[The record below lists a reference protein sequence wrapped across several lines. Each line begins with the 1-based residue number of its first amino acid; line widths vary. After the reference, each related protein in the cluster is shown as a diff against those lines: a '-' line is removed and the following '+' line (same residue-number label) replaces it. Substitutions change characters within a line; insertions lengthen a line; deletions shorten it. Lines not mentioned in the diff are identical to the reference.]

1 MALAKRTEWMFVGKF
16 RTLFPTDTAPPSEMR
31 DITIDWM
38 VLQLPGLPE
47 IEARRVAMEV
57 ARGLSGEELEGGP
70 REIPALRVEMPAS
83 ALENKS
89 QLAKLIVAEMLRE
102 IRRAP

>member
-1 MALAKRTEWMFVGKF
+1 MDVCGIF
-16 RTLFPTDTAPPSEMR
+16 RTLFPPHTKNPREMR
-31 DITIDWM
+31 YITIDWM

-57 ARGLSGEELEGGP
+57 ARGLSGEELEDGS
-70 REIPALRVEMPAS
+70 REIPALRVEVPAS

>member
-1 MALAKRTEWMFVGKF
+1 
-16 RTLFPTDTAPPSEMR
+16 MR

-57 ARGLSGEELEGGP
+57 ARGLSDEQLEDGS
-70 REIPALRVEMPAS
+70 REIPKLQVEVPAS

-89 QLAKLIVAEMLRE
+89 QLANLIVAEMLRE

>member
-1 MALAKRTEWMFVGKF
+1 MNLQE
-16 RTLFPTDTAPPSEMR
+16 TDGACQR
-31 DITIDWM
+31 F
-38 VLQLPGLPE
+38 
-47 IEARRVAMEV
+47 
-57 ARGLSGEELEGGP
+57 GGP
-70 REIPALRVEMPAS
+70 REIPALRVEVPAS